1 MLLWLRGPCGESPD
15 QVQHSWR
22 PPRRAALLQRQ
33 PGQAQGSWH
42 QGLQEQGNSTLFSRF
57 VFKLELYALQVHV
70 KYVAESDG
78 DDKVGL
84 FLASLPA
91 L

>member
-1 MLLWLRGPCGESPD
+1 MLLRLLGPRGDSPD

-22 PPRRAALLQRQ
+22 LPRLAALLQRQ

-42 QGLQEQGNSTLFSRF
+42 QALQEQGNSTLFSRF
-57 VFKLELYALQVHV
+57 VFKLELFALQVPV